1 MSQASDMRRRVSLV
15 LILAAV
21 GIIAGYVLRGDGE
34 TPAIFGRRPAGYAQL
49 VSIQPLPLMDEVMDG
64 MDGVMCEWAPASSS
78 TPLMASLLQER
89 QSGGAA
95 AQSADPDRRA
105 EAAQRDPVRVIRDSY
120 ALYSAVAV
128 DPIRNEVVLTDEN
141 LFNIM
146 VYDRLDNT
154 PPSAAMSE
162 PKRMIGGLKTKIEF
176 QCGLYIDPASGDIY
190 AVNNDTIDTL
200 VIFGRQAK
208 GDVPPDRELYT
219 PHGTFGIAVDEAN
232 QELFL
237 TIQHDNAVVVY
248 EKMAEGDDAPIRLLQ
263 GNHTLLA
270 DPHGIAV
277 DTKND
282 LIFITNH
289 GSIRQIHADIESE
302 AASWMRS
309 SEKENW
315 PLTQD
320 KTVPGS
326 GRIVPSSITVY
337 SRTAS
342 GDAAPLRTITG
353 PNAQLN
359 WPSGI
364 AIDSERGEMFVANDA
379 GDSVLVFRTSAGGDE
394 APIRVLKGPKSL
406 IKNPTSVH
414 LDLVNDELWVAN
426 FGNHTATVYKRT
438 AAGDT
443 APLRVIRSAP
453 LDQPVLGISNPG
465 SVAYDSKREEILVPN

>member
-1 MSQASDMRRRVSLV
+1 MVLASHLRRRVSLG
-15 LILAAV
+15 LILAAI
-21 GIIAGYVLRGDGE
+21 GIIAGFVLGGAGQ
-34 TPAIFGRRPAGYAQL
+34 PHSIFGRAPAGHPRL
-49 VSIQPLPLMDEVMDG
+49 VSIEPLPPMDG
-64 MDGVMCEWAPASSS
+64 AMCEWVPASTSR
-78 TPLMASLLQER
+78 LAALLPQ
-89 QSGGAA
+89 QQPS
-95 AQSADPDRRA
+95 RA
-105 EAAQRDPVRVIRDSY
+105 EASPAEASPAEAARRGPVRVIRDSY

-128 DPIRNEVVLTDEN
+128 DPIRDEVVLTDEN

-154 PPSAAMSE
+154 PPSARMSE

-190 AVNNDTIDTL
+190 AVNNDTVDTL
-200 VIFGRQAK
+200 VIFDRQAR

-219 PHGTFGIAVDEAN
+219 PHGTFGIAVDEQH

-237 TIQHDNAVVVY
+237 TIQHDNAVVAY
-248 EKMAEGDDAPIRLLQ
+248 HKMAEGDDAPIRLLQ
-263 GNHTLLA
+263 GNNTLLA

-277 DTKND
+277 DSKNN
-282 LIFITNH
+282 LLYVTNH
-289 GSIRQIHADIESE
+289 GSIRQIRPDIVSE
-302 AASWMRS
+302 AASWMRA
-309 SEKENW
+309 SEKPNW

-342 GDAAPLRTITG
+342 GDAAPVRVIEG
-353 PNAQLN
+353 PKTQLN

-364 AIDSERGEMFVANDA
+364 VVDPEHDELFVANDS
-379 GDSVLVFRTSAGGDE
+379 GNSILVFRASASGDAE
-394 APIRVLKGPKSL
+394 PIRVLQGPKSL
-406 IKNPTSVH
+406 IQNPTGVY
-414 LDLVNDELWVAN
+414 LDSENDELWVAN
-426 FGNHTATVYKRT
+426 FGNHTATVYNRT

-453 LDQPVLGISNPG
+453 FDEPVLGISNPG